1 MSSIVARPTLLR
13 LFALLAALCLANA
26 ALAADT
32 LVVGQSMSAGQ
43 RLDSANG
50 SYRFVFQTDSN
61 LVVRRVSD
69 SAALWASNT
78 NGQAGSRLTLQGDGN
93 LVLYT
98 SSNTALWSSKTPGTT
113 GSRLVMQND
122 GNLALYNTSN
132 AVIWSTG
139 TGSEPPSGG
148 GNVTHVGTVLAAT
161 KESSLSIS
169 RPGSVQAGDLLILFT
184 QGGDGQLPDT
194 VSGWTRFAR
203 CFESKNSDTT
213 CGTSGSDLGLVAYY
227 RVASSSGA
235 ASYTVNRGSAGH
247 VTAALV
253 VVRGAN
259 TNDPIYSHTYLP
271 QDGTGSGSVCPSTP
285 GVAGGH
291 HICAYAHDDPQVI
304 DGFSPLTFRGRIL
317 SGGDYVH
324 MATRTLSVGGGT
336 GSVRADNVNVLG
348 SGEGKN
354 DLQLAVVIRPAP

>member
-1 MSSIVARPTLLR
+1 MSSITARSPWLR
-13 LFALLAALCLANA
+13 LFGLLAALCVANVAMAANTLLAS
-26 ALAADT
+26 
-32 LVVGQSMSAGQ
+32 QSMSPNQ
-43 RLDSANG
+43 FLESTDTSH
-50 SYRFVFQTDSN
+50 RFYFQGDGN
-61 LVVRRVSD
+61 LVVRRMSD
-69 SAALWASNT
+69 SAAVWASGT
-78 NGQAGSRLTLQGDGN
+78 NGQGGSRLTLQGDGN

-98 SSNTALWSSKTPGTT
+98 PANVAVWSSRTAGTT
-113 GSRLVMQND
+113 GSRLVMENS

-139 TGSEPPSGG
+139 TGSEPPPGG
-148 GNVTHVGTVLAAT
+148 GSVTHVGTVLAET
-161 KESSLSIS
+161 KNASLTIT
-169 RPGSVQAGDLLILFT
+169 RPSSVQAGDLLILFT

-203 CFESKNSDTT
+203 CFESKNSDTA
-213 CGTSGSDLGLVAYY
+213 CGSTGADLGLVAYY

-235 ASYTVNRGSAGH
+235 ASYTVNRGNAGH
-247 VTAALV
+247 VIATMV

-291 HICAYAHDDPQVI
+291 HICAFAHDDPQVI
-304 DGFSPLTFRGRIL
+304 DGFSPLNFRGRIL